1 MMRKVS
7 LLLGLTLA
15 IISIESLQIGR
26 SQDKDDRVKWVMNS
40 LKEMET
46 IKVGM
51 TRADLL
57 RVFAEEGGLSTRR
70 WRQYVYQKCP
80 YFKVKVEFEPVGEPE
95 GPNSMESSRDK
106 IVRISQPFLEWSVLD

>member
-1 MMRKVS
+1 MRKVS
-7 LLLGLTLA
+7 FLLGLTLA
-15 IISIESLQIGR
+15 ILSVGFLHVGR
-26 SQDKDDRVKWVMNS
+26 SQDKDDHVKWVANS

-95 GPNSMESSRDK
+95 GPNSMESSKDK
-106 IVRISQPFLEWSVLD
+106 IAKISQPFLEWSVLD

>member
-1 MMRKVS
+1 MRKVS
-7 LLLGLTLA
+7 FLLGLALA
-15 IISIESLQIGR
+15 ILSVESLQIGR
-26 SQDKDDRVKWVMNS
+26 SRDDDDHVKWVMNS

-57 RVFAEEGGLSTRR
+57 KVFSEEGGLSTRK

-95 GPNSMESSRDK
+95 GPNSMESSKDRVVK
-106 IVRISQPFLEWSVLD
+106 ISQPFLDWLVID

>member
-1 MMRKVS
+1 MRILS
-7 LLLGLTLA
+7 LLGLTLA
-15 IISIESLQIGR
+15 ILSAGFLPVR
-26 SQDKDDRVKWVMNS
+26 SQDQDDHVKWVAIS

-57 RVFAEEGGLSTRR
+57 IVFAEEGGLSNRQ
-70 WRQYVYQKCP
+70 WRQYVYLKCP

-95 GPNSMESSRDK
+95 GPNSMESSKDK
-106 IVRISQPFLEWSVLD
+106 IVKISQPFLEWSVLD